1 MGWEGVAIC
10 HRKGKK
16 RWNGGGHH
24 AFWEFPKGSA
34 KYGHPTGKPLALF
47 KSFVQ
52 AFTEPGE
59 TILDPFMGSGTT
71 LRAAK
76 DTGRKAIGIDIRE
89 AYCEVAAK
97 RLAQRVLEF
106 E

>member
-1 MGWEGVAIC
+1 M
-10 HRKGKK
+10 
-16 RWNGGGHH
+16 
-24 AFWEFPKGSA
+24 
-34 KYGHPTGKPLALF
+34 F